1 MINYAKKYNMFN
13 GIIELAM
20 LSKFYIILISTV
32 SGNLIRQNSLINISL
47 MRYIWIKCIKMIL
60 LFNKWVSFMEIII

>member
-32 SGNLIRQNSLINISL
+32 SGILIRQNSLINISL